1 MDCKLK
7 DITVYYELFGEGRPI
22 IMIHGWSLDHRSMQ
36 SDMEPLFR
44 HRDGWE
50 RIYIDL
56 PGHGRTPGKEWITNQ
71 DKMLDVVLD
80 FIDNIIPR
88 QRFVVA
94 GASAGAYLSRGI
106 AYRKSA
112 LLDGLLLVVPLIV
125 ADRAKRNVPSH
136 ITLVENP
143 ALLNELDHDEAEMLK
158 QLAVIQNRKWGNALK
173 AISGSAGGIGDQEF
187 QTKISEKPENYGFT
201 FDVDSISKPFTAP
214 TLIVTGRQDSIVGY
228 QDAWEIFEN
237 YPRATFAVLDRAGHG
252 LYLEQ
257 EELYHMLFNEW
268 LDRVEEYV
276 GTVV

>member
-1 MDCKLK
+1 
-7 DITVYYELFGEGRPI
+7 
-22 IMIHGWSLDHRSMQ
+22 
-36 SDMEPLFR
+36 
-44 HRDGWE
+44 
-50 RIYIDL
+50 
-56 PGHGRTPGKEWITNQ
+56 
-71 DKMLDVVLD
+71 
-80 FIDNIIPR
+80 
-88 QRFVVA
+88 
-94 GASAGAYLSRGI
+94 
-106 AYRKSA
+106 
-112 LLDGLLLVVPLIV
+112 
-125 ADRAKRNVPSH
+125 
-136 ITLVENP
+136 
-143 ALLNELDHDEAEMLK
+143 MLK